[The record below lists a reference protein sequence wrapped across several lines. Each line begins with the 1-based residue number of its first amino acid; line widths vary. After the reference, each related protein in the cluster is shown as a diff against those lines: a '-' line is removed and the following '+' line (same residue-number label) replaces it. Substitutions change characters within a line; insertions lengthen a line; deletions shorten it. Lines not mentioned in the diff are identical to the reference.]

1 MTTNNPD
8 DLIRKGD
15 LIEALQ
21 KDFKCSVDMLQIINS
36 IPAARSDK
44 GEAVALYTKNECTNC
59 ESSGRVV
66 GGDYCTDCDGLG
78 HTYELYLAASQQAIP
93 AGWVDENAAWI
104 DSNNEKSEDGVY
116 TAGISTPYHG
126 HVIQCHA
133 DSEDEANELCKI
145 VFDALSAAPTAPID
159 NGVKKHER

>member
-1 MTTNNPD
+1 MTKLLEIAKQCGAKTRD
-8 DLIRKGD
+8 EVQFIG
-15 LIEALQ
+15 E
-21 KDFKCSVDMLQIINS
+21 SSIIFGTEDQLRAFMNT
-36 IPAARSDK
+36 ANSDK
-44 GEAVALYTKNECTNC
+44 GEAVATVSNKFGDPVAFAERGLTIDDKVLQSLPIGTKLFT
-59 ESSGRVV
+59 
-66 GGDYCTDCDGLG
+66 
-78 HTYELYLAASQQAIP
+78 APQQAIP

-159 NGVKKHER
+159 GVNDGE

>member
-8 DLIRKGD
+8 DRVFNSLDEFK
-15 LIEALQ
+15 EAYLPEQ
-21 KDFKCSVDMLQIINS
+21 YKREQLDKLWQ
-36 IPAARSDK
+36 AARSDK

-78 HTYELYLAASQQAIP
+78 HTYEPYLAAPQQAIP

-159 NGVKKHER
+159 NGVNDGTD